1 MPPIKPTP
9 SIPPEKKPK
18 PAEIDFLY
26 GVIEKVGV
34 FRQAFDQ
41 PCPWEWNNCS
51 PTAMN
56 MQAGLIREEFDEFV
70 TAKTRVDKLDALC
83 DLAYVIAGGFIACG
97 YRGLALEN
105 CSNVHERPFIKV
117 IPDAAKR
124 LTDADCPGG
133 CLRDV
138 GSALFTVVRTG
149 RRLFGVGNFTNA
161 FLAVHANNMNKL
173 WTVGQHAA
181 EFDATTMTSKLV
193 TMDHGASPDRYLVKR
208 KSDGKVI
215 KPSDFVKV
223 ELTQFAE
230 GISDD

>member
-1 MPPIKPTP
+1 MNKPLPDIKKPTP
-9 SIPPEKKPK
+9 
-18 PAEIDFLY
+18 AELDFLY
-26 GVIEKVGV
+26 VVIEKVGV
-34 FRQAFDQ
+34 FRQAFDF
-41 PCPWEWNNCS
+41 PCTREWNNCS

-56 MQAGLIREEFDEFV
+56 LQATLIREEFKEF
-70 TAKTRVDKLDALC
+70 TDAKSRVDKLDALC

-97 YRGLALEN
+97 YRGLELEN
-105 CSNVHERPFIKV
+105 CSNVHEHPFIKI
-117 IPDAAKR
+117 IPNAAKR
-124 LTDADCPGG
+124 LTDASCPGG

-149 RRLFGVGNFTNA
+149 RRLFGAGNFTNA
-161 FLAVHANNMNKL
+161 FLAVHDNNMNKL

-181 EFDATTMTSKLV
+181 EFDATSMTSKLV
-193 TMDHGASPDRYLVKR
+193 VMDHGASADRYLVKR

-215 KPSDFVKV
+215 KPSDFAKV